1 MMAVLRAWWEGE
13 DPAVRSALMVIVLA
27 AAVAR
32 AASLGQPMRYD
43 ESVTYLYFIG
53 RPWGTAI
60 SAYQFPNNH
69 LLYTMVA
76 KLTSMLGGGAA
87 WALRLPAFVA
97 GVAIVPLT
105 YAVGRVL
112 FTRASALIGAALA
125 AGSTPLILYSANA
138 RGYAFVVAA
147 YLGLLL
153 IAARVRDAGPTRR
166 RWIAFALVGG
176 AGLATIPVMLYP
188 LGAVALWL
196 ALTLLVERGAAAVAT
211 LTGLAAALAAAALVA
226 LVAYAPIIGANGM
239 AALTANKFV
248 AASSWPLFFRQLL
261 PGFAGALISWGQP
274 FPLPVALL
282 LALAAVA
289 GAARSMRVTHEGV
302 SVLLAAYVWSAAL
315 LVATHHAPFARTW
328 LWLVPV
334 VALLVGVASE
344 RALHHPRLSG
354 VASHVPAI
362 AAVVAVAAAA
372 WGMQTQAVG
381 RSLDTGVFQGAH
393 DVAQALATR
402 AQRGDHVL
410 AAIPSNAPLQYYMLR
425 AGADTSLL
433 STPDSATHREIIVLN
448 ATYGQ
453 SVAWAIAAGMVD
465 TARFGPIAP
474 AMHARDGDV
483 YVAERRADRP

>member
-1 MMAVLRAWWEGE
+1 MIAALRAWWEGE
-13 DPAVRSALMVIVLA
+13 DAAARGALVLIVLA

-43 ESVTYLYFIG
+43 ESVTFLYFIG

-60 SAYQFPNNH
+60 SSYQFPNNH
-69 LLYTMVA
+69 LLYTVAA
-76 KLTSMLGGGAA
+76 KLTSLLGGGAA

-105 YAVGRVL
+105 YAVGRAL
-112 FTRASALIGAALA
+112 FTRASGLIGAALA

-153 IAARVRDAGPTRR
+153 IAARIRDAGATRR

-196 ALTLLVERGAAAVAT
+196 ALALVVERGTAAGPT
-211 LTGLAAALAAAALVA
+211 LAGLAAALAGAGLVA
-226 LVAYAPIIGANGM
+226 LVAYAPILGANGL

-248 AASSWPLFFRQLL
+248 AASSWPHFYRELL
-261 PGFAGALISWGQP
+261 PGIAGALASWGQP
-274 FPLPVALL
+274 FPLPVAVL
-282 LALAAVA
+282 LALAAAA
-289 GAARSMRVTHEGV
+289 GAAGSMRITREGV

-315 LVATHHAPFARTW
+315 LIATHRAPFPRTW

-334 VALLVGVASE
+334 AALLVGVAGDRVLRLPWLS
-344 RALHHPRLSG
+344 RA
-354 VASHVPAI
+354 ASHVPAI
-362 AAVVAVAAAA
+362 SAAAA
-372 WGMQTQAVG
+372 LAAVAWGIETHAVA

-402 AQRGDHVL
+402 AQRGDRVL
-410 AAIPSNAPLQYYMLR
+410 AWIPSNAPLQYYMLR

-433 STPDSATHREIIVLN
+433 STPDSATTREIIVLN
-448 ATYGQ
+448 ENYGQ
-453 SVAWAIAAGMVD
+453 SVPWAVAVGMVD

-483 YVAERRADRP
+483 YVAELKAGHP